1 MPHLDG
7 HQVLEQLK
15 ARWGE
20 QAPPV
25 IVLSAQTDRDT
36 RLNALAL
43 GARDFL
49 AKPFDQLEV
58 LQRIH
63 NTLEVH
69 FLLRERSDQ
78 ALLLQALVDERTA
91 AIQRLSFQDP
101 ATELPNRWA
110 LLARLEQAE
119 RSGQAITLCHLTLDG
134 FDEIAR
140 LHGYQVSEALS
151 QQLGQ
156 RLRRQLRADADL
168 AVWNGSE
175 WIVTLPALDE
185 QALAHWARSILDGAS
200 RPFRLEH
207 LLLRL
212 GARLGISHS
221 GMPHQS
227 PEHLVRLAALA
238 VPEDNGAWRLY
249 QAGLEAELQR
259 RTRYRQALEEALERE
274 QMFLVYQPKVEL
286 HSGRVIGAEALLRWV
301 HPELGFVPPAE
312 FIPLA
317 EASGEILRLGDWVL
331 DNAIRQLEIWF
342 AAAALPTDFRV
353 AVNVAPLQLMQA
365 DFADALIA
373 RLQRS
378 ALPAGAIEVEVT
390 ESGLMQDVNLAR
402 SQLQR
407 LAQQGLSVA
416 IDDFGTGYSSLA
428 YLKTLPVSVLKI
440 DRAFVHGID
449 SNPQDLRL
457 AETVVQM
464 ARNFGFTTVA
474 EGVERPEHAA
484 LLLEIGCELGQG
496 YWYSPP
502 LKAEAFI
509 AFCQASRQA
518 TLA

>member
-1 MPHLDG
+1 M
-7 HQVLEQLK
+7 
-15 ARWGE
+15 
-20 QAPPV
+20 
-25 IVLSAQTDRDT
+25 
-36 RLNALAL
+36 
-43 GARDFL
+43 
-49 AKPFDQLEV
+49 
-58 LQRIH
+58 
-63 NTLEVH
+63 
-69 FLLRERSDQ
+69 
-78 ALLLQALVDERTA
+78 
-91 AIQRLSFQDP
+91 
-101 ATELPNRWA
+101 
-110 LLARLEQAE
+110 
-119 RSGQAITLCHLTLDG
+119 
-134 FDEIAR
+134 
-140 LHGYQVSEALS
+140 
-151 QQLGQ
+151 
-156 RLRRQLRADADL
+156 
-168 AVWNGSE
+168 
-175 WIVTLPALDE
+175 
-185 QALAHWARSILDGAS
+185 AHWARSILDGAS

-331 DNAIRQLEIWF
+331 DNAIRQLEVWF
-342 AAAALPTDFRV
+342 AAAALPADFRV

-373 RLQRS
+373 RLHRS

-440 DRAFVHGID
+440 DRTFVSSMD
-449 SNPQDLRL
+449 TNLQDQHL
-457 AETVVQM
+457 AETVIDM
-464 ARNFGFTTVA
+464 AGHFGCSTVA
-474 EGVERPEHAA
+474 EGVEKEEQAQMLRDM
-484 LLLEIGCELGQG
+484 GCQLAQG

-502 LKAEAFI
+502 LKVEQFVEYCAA
-509 AFCQASRQA
+509 RQPEMA
-518 TLA
+518 